1 MCRGTLQ
8 LIEGTGMYIRRRLA
22 QWLIGVMAGVAT
34 LSGCDDPAADGKGN
48 TGWAMYNMGYDGVRS
63 SPLADITEKNVATLR
78 PVCRVK
84 LGEEGTLQA
93 GPVVVGETLFVTT
106 AHSTAA
112 LNATTCQPIWRFVD
126 PAKKVDVNPVNRGVA
141 YLDGRLFRGTPDGRL
156 VALRSNSGQVLWNV
170 KVGDPSIGEFTS
182 SAPIAWHG
190 LVYMGIAGG
199 DWGIRGRVMAFDAAT
214 GREKWRFWT
223 VAMGNERGAETWHIP
238 ETAKHGGGAMW
249 TSYTLDPRTSE
260 LFVPTGNPAPDFNP
274 TSRPGD
280 NLFTNSVVVLDATSG
295 ALRWWYQVSPNDGFD
310 YDLGAAPVLYSGRS
324 GDPRVLLASK
334 DGNIYALDRH
344 SHQLKFKTPITTIS
358 KEGPLPTA
366 AGVHACPGPLGGV
379 EWNGPAFDASTHTFY
394 VGSVDWCGNFFLGPP
409 KYTAGSLYW
418 ATNVVPIAEDTARGW
433 LTSVDAENGAIR
445 WKFRAP
451 APIVAGVTHTAG
463 GLVFTGDLHGNF
475 YAFDAATGRVLYEA
489 NLGGAIAG
497 GVITYSVN
505 GRQYVV
511 APAGNISRGTFGVLG
526 SPTLYVMALGGAAQG
541 MAGDSAAFPTIVL
554 PDVAAADSR
563 NVGAAGNLV
572 AGSTA
577 AGEKVFQLCAACH
590 GTHGEG
596 GAGANLQ
603 TSKRDL
609 AAIIAYIKAPTGAMP
624 KLYPAP
630 LSDADVSA
638 VAAYVM
644 TLRH

>member
-1 MCRGTLQ
+1 MYGRRGNL
-8 LIEGTGMYIRRRLA
+8 G
-22 QWLIGVMAGVAT
+22 QWLIGMTAGVAT
-34 LSGCDDPAADGKGN
+34 LYGCDGAPRAAEAKRN
-48 TGWAMYNMGYDGVRS
+48 VGWAMYNMGYDGVRS
-63 SPLADITEKNVATLR
+63 SPLADITVKNVATLR

-126 PAKKVDVNPVNRGVA
+126 PPTKLDVNPVNRGVA
-141 YLDGRLFRGTPDGRL
+141 YLDGRVFRGTPDARL
-156 VALRSNSGQVLWNV
+156 VALSSHSGQVLWNV
-170 KVGDPSIGEFTS
+170 KVGDPSVGEFTS

-190 LVYMGIAGG
+190 LVYMGVAGG
-199 DWGIRGRVMAFDAAT
+199 DWGIRGRVMAFDAET
-214 GREKWRFWT
+214 GKEKWRFWT
-223 VAMGNERGAETWHIP
+223 VPMGKERGAETWHIP
-238 ETAKHGGGAMW
+238 ETAKRGGGAMW
-249 TSYTLDPRTSE
+249 TSYTLDPRTNE

-310 YDLGAAPVLYSGRS
+310 YDLGAAPVLYKGRS

-334 DGNIYALDRH
+334 DGNIYALDRR

-358 KEGPLPTA
+358 KEAPFPTA

-379 EWNGPAFDASTHTFY
+379 EWNGPAFDVSTHTFF
-394 VGSVDWCGNFFLGPP
+394 VGAVDWCAIFSLGPP
-409 KYTAGSLYW
+409 EYTKGSLYW
-418 ATNVVPIAEDTARGW
+418 ATNVVPVSTDTARGW
-433 LTSVDAENGAIR
+433 LTAVDAEDGRVR
-445 WKFRAP
+445 WRFRAP

-463 GLVFTGDLHGNF
+463 GLLFTGDLHGNF
-475 YAFDAATGRVLYEA
+475 YAFDAATGRVAYET

-497 GVITYSVN
+497 GVMTYAVD
-505 GRQYVV
+505 GRQYVA

-526 SPTLYVMALGGAAQG
+526 SPTLIVMALSGEAESTAR
-541 MAGDSAAFPTIVL
+541 DSAAVPTIVL
-554 PDVAAADSR
+554 PDIAAADLR
-563 NVGAAGNLV
+563 NVGADGKLV
-572 AGSTA
+572 TRAAAAESTS
-577 AGEKVFQLCAACH
+577 AGEKVFRLCAACH
-590 GTHGEG
+590 GMHGEG

-609 AAIIAYIKAPTGAMP
+609 AGIIAYIKSPTGAMP
-624 KLYPAP
+624 KLYPTP